1 MIDRKQIALYVAS
14 FPKASIL
21 YSLIHLYRQVSLKII
36 NNWWVEKVSRQNVS
50 GRLKL
55 FNDSLNE
62 SVFYYIQSFYLNEI
76 VWNWAFVKVMEN
88 IIYEDVQFQIWISN
102 LLNKP
107 PKYLAYMQYTLY
119 IHTPL
124 KPRRWNNINNNL
136 Y

>member
-1 MIDRKQIALYVAS
+1 M
-14 FPKASIL
+14 
-21 YSLIHLYRQVSLKII
+21 
-36 NNWWVEKVSRQNVS
+36 EKVSRQNVS

-102 LLNKP
+102 LLNKS
-107 PKYLAYMQYTLY
+107 PKYAVHTIQ
-119 IHTPL
+119 TPL
-124 KPRRWNNINNNL
+124 NIEDETTSTATFVNHA